1 LAVLGTT
8 RSHDSVRV
16 GASSRAGLSLM
27 RCAQA
32 HALLSGRD
40 YVVPDDVKVLAP
52 SVLGHRLVLADGVA
66 GERGAHHGGV
76 GVGAAVVADIL
87 GTVPVPL
94 RA

>member
-1 LAVLGTT
+1 
-8 RSHDSVRV
+8 VRV

-40 YVVPDDVKVLAP
+40 YVVPDDVKILAP
-52 SVLGHRLVLADGVA
+52 SVLGHRLVLADGLT
-66 GERGAHHGGV
+66 GERGAHYGMSV
-76 GVGAAVVADIL
+76 GVGAEVVADIVA
-87 GTVPVPL
+87 TVPVPL